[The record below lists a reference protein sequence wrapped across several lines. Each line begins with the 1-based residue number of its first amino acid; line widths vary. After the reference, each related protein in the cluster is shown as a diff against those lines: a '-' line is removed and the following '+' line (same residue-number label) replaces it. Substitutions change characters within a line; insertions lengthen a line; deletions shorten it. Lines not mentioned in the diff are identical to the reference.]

1 MIHLP
6 NNCKCSE
13 LKVNPTNWKTLKAS
27 TKSDWYIQYR
37 FYDPQITKNG
47 KIAPKL
53 KIIKG
58 MNICKTRDERK
69 IATEALLSNE
79 LTLLISGYNPITGHT
94 TSDTEISPNLYF
106 LDALYKAFD
115 KIHVEKTTEQQI
127 RHILTHFSTGAK
139 KLGYDLLLISEVK
152 RKHIRL
158 ILDYL
163 GSIRNKWTNNTF
175 NYFRKYLSIL
185 FKELVELE
193 AVEFNPVTSIAKKE
207 ITTRLRAT
215 LSKDEREL
223 VANHLESKYPSFWRF
238 LQVFFHSGARISEL
252 LLIKVSDVDLD
263 KQTFKITV
271 KKGRSRKEVLKVIKD
286 IALPFWTESVQNSNP
301 DNYVFSADLIPG
313 KNAIRPDQ
321 ITKRWYRLVKKQLG
335 IKADFYSL
343 KHLNLD
349 ETAELLDIEAA
360 QKMAG
365 HSTPVVTMNHY
376 ALGEKERRNN
386 ILKGVAN
393 KF

>member
-1 MIHLP
+1 MIQLP

-13 LKVNPTNWKTLKAS
+13 LKVNPSNWKTLKAS
-27 TKSDWYIQYR
+27 TKTDWYIQYR
-37 FYDPQITKNG
+37 FYDPQVTKNG

-58 MNICKTRDERK
+58 MNICKNRDDRK
-69 IATEALLSNE
+69 QATDALLENE
-79 LTLLISGYNPITGHT
+79 LTLLLFGYNPITGNT
-94 TSDTEISPNLYF
+94 TNDNEISPNIYF
-106 LDALYKAFD
+106 IDALHKALA
-115 KIHVEKTTEQQI
+115 KIDVEKTTRQQI
-127 RHILTHFSTGAK
+127 THILTHFTTGAK
-139 KLGYDLLLISEVK
+139 KLGFDLLMISEVK

-163 GSIRNKWTNNTF
+163 GGTRAKWTNNTF

-207 ITTRLRAT
+207 ITIKIRTT
-215 LSKDEREL
+215 LTPNER
-223 VANHLESKYPSFWRF
+223 VIVRNHLESKYPSFWRF
-238 LQVFFHSGARISEL
+238 LQIFFHSGARISEL
-252 LLIKVSDVDLD
+252 LLIKASDVDL
-263 KQTFKITV
+263 KGQTFKITV
-271 KKGRSRKEVLKVIKD
+271 KKGRSRREVLKVIKD
-286 IALPFWTESVQNSNP
+286 IAVPFWTELIQNCNP
-301 DNYVFSADLIPG
+301 DDYIFSADLEPG
-313 KNAIRPDQ
+313 KLTIRPDQ
-321 ITKRWYRLVKKQLG
+321 ITKRWYRLVKKPLG

-365 HSTPVVTMNHY
+365 HSTPVVTMKHY
-376 ALGEKERRNN
+376 ATGEKERRNS